1 MKKEFDFIK
10 IQKYTIVLSLI
21 VIFIGLWSIFGPA
34 KLNLGIATPKGFNLG
49 IDFQGGL
56 SQIISVYSGVSIE
69 EMRGFSTEVGLGDDI
84 QEVIVS
90 SDERLGEK
98 STFIIK
104 TLITAEEQ
112 AEIDEKSKDD
122 PSFTSAR
129 FLKDKTEA
137 LFATIHKL
145 HGDTVTYTN
154 EDFEKAVAMKKSGAI
169 INGELSFSDETIVV
183 SNVVVESA
191 NTISQAYSS
200 KMRKDAVLLIGFVLL
215 IMLAY
220 VSWRFK
226 FEFAVGAVVALLHDT
241 LMMLTFISLT
251 GTEFDLTVVAA
262 ILTIIGYS
270 VNDTIVV
277 FDRVRENLS
286 IMKETLPNK
295 LFNTSINQ
303 TLNRT
308 IITSVTTILS
318 VVALYVWGGP
328 KIHSFSF
335 VLLVGLIVGTYSSI
349 FIASPVVLIM
359 TKLISKDKKKYKKLE
374 EKAEKEEKKSQENEN
389 LTVEENS
396 VKEEVVVSKKTLLK
410 LQGKK
415 KK

>member
-1 MKKEFDFIK
+1 
-10 IQKYTIVLSLI
+10 
-21 VIFIGLWSIFGPA
+21 
-34 KLNLGIATPKGFNLG
+34 
-49 IDFQGGL
+49 
-56 SQIISVYSGVSIE
+56 
-69 EMRGFSTEVGLGDDI
+69 
-84 QEVIVS
+84 
-90 SDERLGEK
+90 
-98 STFIIK
+98 
-104 TLITAEEQ
+104 
-112 AEIDEKSKDD
+112 
-122 PSFTSAR
+122 
-129 FLKDKTEA
+129 
-137 LFATIHKL
+137 
-145 HGDTVTYTN
+145 
-154 EDFEKAVAMKKSGAI
+154 MKKSGAI

-200 KMRKDAVLLIGFVLL
+200 KMRKDAVLLIGFVLF

-270 VNDTIVV
+270 VNDTIVI

-303 TLNRT
+303 TLNEQLYL
-308 IITSVTTILS
+308 VTTILS

-374 EKAEKEEKKSQENEN
+374 EKEEKEEKKSQENEN

-410 LQGKK
+410 QGKK